1 MQQNFT
7 CPNCNSTVPLGAKFC
22 GHCGIQQNWFKQQQI
37 QQPMDIGIPL
47 EGRNIKLLSDKA
59 FMASAW
65 EIGMA
70 MTLIQQGKS
79 GEALQYIDKVL
90 ETGQNLS
97 MAWWVK
103 GEALDRLGRLQEAIE
118 CFNKA
123 IALDKLNEEALLS
136 RGLTYNKLG
145 DYASALADFTIYL
158 TLSPVSLVGFYHKG
172 MTHFNLGNYELAITI
187 FDQAIKLMGKRENE
201 KKKELSKLERES
213 GRKPIVINVS
223 VTKLYSSLI
232 WTGKAQA
239 LIKMGLLKQAL
250 PCLKNAVSI
259 QPDSTAWRNLGN
271 LYHSL
276 GSYEDAQRCYDKA
289 ADNREF
295 RN

>member
-1 MQQNFT
+1 MQQAYQ
-7 CPNCNSTVPLGAKFC
+7 CSNCGTAVAFGTRFCGNCGVQLNWPAQQQTQKPIDIAVPLA
-22 GHCGIQQNWFKQQQI
+22 
-37 QQPMDIGIPL
+37 
-47 EGRNIKLLSDKA
+47 GRNIRLLGDKA

-70 MTLIQQGKS
+70 MALIQQDKS
-79 GEALQYIDKVL
+79 SEALQYIDKVL
-90 ETGQNLS
+90 ETSQNLS
-97 MAWWVK
+97 MVWWVK
-103 GEALDRLGRLQEAIE
+103 GEALDKLGRLQEAIE

-158 TLSPVSLVGFYHKG
+158 TLSPTSLIGFYHRG
-172 MTHFNLGNYELAITI
+172 MVFFNLGSYELAITI

-201 KKKELSKLERES
+201 RKKELRQLERET
-213 GRKPIVINVS
+213 GGKPVVVNVS

-239 LIKMGLLKQAL
+239 LIKMGLSKQAL
-250 PCLKNAVSI
+250 TCLKNAVSI
-259 QPDSTAWRNLGN
+259 QPDSIAWRNLGN

-276 GSYEDAQRCYDKA
+276 GNYDEAQRCYDKA
-289 ADNREF
+289 GA
-295 RN
+295 